1 MKLKKTW
8 MGICVWVLFLILML
22 GAIVYTCFYSGL
34 VPTFG
39 NPVRAII
46 TLTILVAGAIYFVL
60 KKISDFLR
68 EKVPFVM
75 KGSFHPVVEVLIPIL
90 VMTMA
95 IVIYSALA
103 TGISVSGDLSLYDR
117 ATITEAAKE
126 GTFPGFPESFYVG
139 ILHIF
144 MQFTGN
150 TINAAVV
157 LQLIFGVLSILF
169 LYIALRQ
176 GIGIFGALII
186 AVLISSIP
194 VVGLS
199 FAELSADN
207 LLYFIFSLYFMLLVL
222 YAKACGTS
230 FAGGIFFKLFDIIM
244 GLLLGLCVYLEPGMI
259 VLISLLVAGIVIDSK
274 EPGILSRIVN
284 AVIFV
289 ISTASSFIGVF
300 VYTRGSGVLGSP
312 LAEYA
317 NAYLVKSENSAFD
330 TLTNSRFDSLI
341 LCAVLLYIGSFFVFG
356 FFRGK
361 GKKRPT
367 KAVPF
372 VFMSMLLLLFGK
384 LSEKTMFNTEVMVV
398 VLLSILAGCGLS
410 CVTFDERSGMEDEDA
425 EAYESPEAFDD
436 PERNSQ
442 ISEIIMP
449 ETAQKEQESA
459 VDEAAEEDVEEHYDE
474 TPEEETEEYYDE
486 TSEEETVEEDLEE
499 VQEETSKEDVEEVLH
514 EIPETQE
521 IPDDV
526 KEVRED
532 APLQPKKNEAPRYVP
547 EGMVLPVGEE
557 DEEDI
562 VPHFNMNRQ
571 QMDDIGILSVGNK
584 NDNNESDT
592 QKDIA
597 DAAEDSQAPHTK
609 DDFDIEIEQ
618 GDDFDI

>member
-117 ATITEAAKE
+117 ATVTEAAKE

-284 AVIFV
+284 AVLFV

-300 VYTRGSGVLGSP
+300 VYTRGSGVLGSS

-317 NAYLVKSENSAFD
+317 NAYLIKNENSAFD
-330 TLTNSRFDSLI
+330 LLTSSRYDSLI

-361 GKKRPT
+361 GKMRPT

-410 CVTFDERSGMEDEDA
+410 CVTFDEQSGIEDA
-425 EAYESPEAFDD
+425 EAEESPEAFDD

-459 VDEAAEEDVEEHYDE
+459 VDEAAKEETEEYYDE

-486 TSEEETVEEDLEE
+486 NPEEETVEEDLEE

-514 EIPETQE
+514 ETPETQE

-532 APLQPKKNEAPRYVP
+532 APLQPKKSESPRFVP